1 MNPADWPGGLAYLA
15 VFIAAILEGEVVFI
29 GASVLVS
36 LGKLNAAGVL
46 VAGALGGSAGDQ
58 IVFYLLHHRLTRW
71 IDRFPRVAVHH
82 TAVVARVRAHAS
94 GMILACRF
102 LPGLRI
108 AIPAACAYAEVPALK
123 FSALN
128 LTSAFAWA
136 GSIMLVV
143 AFLGP
148 AAASKLGLSGWWG
161 LAVPPVL
168 VFLFFRWLG
177 RPSKTRE

>member
-1 MNPADWPGGLAYLA
+1 MNPADWPGGLAYFA

-36 LGKLNAAGVL
+36 LGKLNVVGVL

-71 IDRFPRVAVHH
+71 IDRFPSIARYH
-82 TAVVARVRAHAS
+82 TTVVERVRARS
-94 GMILACRF
+94 TGMILACRF

-108 AIPAACAYAEVPALK
+108 AIPAACAYAEVAPFK

-148 AAASKLGLSGWWG
+148 AAASTLGLSGWWG
-161 LAVPPVL
+161 LAVPPVM

-177 RPSKTRE
+177 RPSKPRS